1 MQQGAA
7 VAGIARMYG
16 GHVGGVQRIGEHG
29 DAHALPVQLA
39 EHLDAG
45 ARGHEI
51 RADQINFALGFAQ
64 SSLHAFGNIDPCP
77 AVQCFGGVIAN
88 QFGGGADMG
97 NEAQRGSVVVRIV
110 GGGRVQAAF
119 EPCQFGINIRTAD
132 DAF

>member
-7 VAGIARMYG
+7 VARIARMYG

-29 DAHALPVQLA
+29 GAHALVAQLA
-39 EHLDAG
+39 EDLDAG

-51 RADQINFALGFAQ
+51 RADQINFAFGFAQ

-88 QFGGGADMG
+88 QFGGGADMR
-97 NEAQRGSVVVRIV
+97 NQAQRGRIVIVIV
-110 GGGRVQAAF
+110 GGGWVQAAF
-119 EPCQFGINIRTAD
+119 EPRQFGCDIRTAD